1 MTVVTFRL
9 SVILLD
15 ASNYRLKLYNFRI
28 THIFKHNC
36 NQQEHENQK
45 WTYLQ
50 IQSILTLKMVW
61 LLSNRV
67 QSRQK
72 KWCALCLSRCLTM
85 LCRTAANVFSWR
97 QLVDFYIQTCYNSY
111 RPSNRQWSPLLRE
124 NRSHS
129 LERSRHGQ
137 WQTLSTGLRHVSFLL
152 WRKVPESE
160 AWNGSV
166 MAILM

>member
-1 MTVVTFRL
+1 MNIFTNSEYTHVENGM
-9 SVILLD
+9 VIVK
-15 ASNYRLKLYNFRI
+15 SCSKP
-28 THIFKHNC
+28 
-36 NQQEHENQK
+36 
-45 WTYLQ
+45 
-50 IQSILTLKMVW
+50 S
-61 LLSNRV
+61 
-67 QSRQK
+67 K

-124 NRSHS
+124 NRSRS
-129 LERSRHGQ
+129 FKGSRHGQ
-137 WQTLSTGLRHVSFLL
+137 SQTQSTGLRHVAFLL

-166 MAILM
+166 MAILMLLMQTMAAMWWDWPRSAVCKNWDRDSHAR